1 MTVPLT
7 APPPQALEIPGS
19 RLARPMQDRSDVAG
33 LGLGQCVRVED
44 PRSCTHAAV
53 T

>member
-7 APPPQALEIPGS
+7 APPPQALEVFGS
-19 RLARPMQDRSDVAG
+19 RLARPMQHRSEVAG
-33 LGLGQCVRVED
+33 VGVGQRVRAED